1 MKRELPPITEPVTR
15 EELNNILL
23 REIYS
28 ARNLITKDFARDLL
42 SAVGKDYDTEK
53 AAADKMTDAEILQM
67 IRS

>member
-15 EELNNILL
+15 EELDNLFL
-23 REIYS
+23 REVYS
-28 ARNLITKDFARDLL
+28 VRHLITEDFVRDLL

-53 AAADKMTDAEILQM
+53 AAAAKMTDAEILQM

>member
-28 ARNLITKDFARDLL
+28 ARNLITKDFVRELL
-42 SAVGKDYDTEK
+42 SSVGKDYDTEK